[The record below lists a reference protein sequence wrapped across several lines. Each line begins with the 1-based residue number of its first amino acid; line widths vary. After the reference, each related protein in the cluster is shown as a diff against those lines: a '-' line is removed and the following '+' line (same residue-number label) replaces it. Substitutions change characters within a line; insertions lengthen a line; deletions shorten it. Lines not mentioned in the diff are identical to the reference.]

1 MRAWKSLQVESLD
14 RADQY
19 RDMVRVNYHSR
30 GRVVKE
36 GQIYLLTRR
45 STKGILVCVRGHEM
59 PDVIL
64 IDAQT
69 RRKLNIDKGKIY
81 DFNFR
86 KVGAIGQLIW
96 TYNASE
102 PNIRIAAQM
111 GIVSLTMG
119 LISLLPLIFGG
130 FKMLQDHDI
139 FYIIYR
145 RSYSIIN
152 EAISIIEKAMGFQ

>member
-1 MRAWKSLQVESLD
+1 MRIWKSLQVDSLD
-14 RADQY
+14 RSDQH

-30 GRVVKE
+30 GRGVKE
-36 GQIYLLTRR
+36 GQIYLLSRR
-45 STKGILVCVRGHEM
+45 GAKGILVCVRGNET

-69 RRKLNIDKGKIY
+69 RRKLNIEKGQIY
-81 DFNFR
+81 DFSFR

-130 FKMLQDHDI
+130 VEMMKDYRFIDNISQLAHSI
-139 FYIIYR
+139 FDAGLR
-145 RSYSIIN
+145 
-152 EAISIIEKAMGFQ
+152 IIEKATGAQ

>member
-1 MRAWKSLQVESLD
+1 MRTWKSLQVESLD

-45 STKGILVCVRGHEM
+45 NTKGILVCVRGHEI

-64 IDAQT
+64 IDDQT
-69 RRKLNIDKGKIY
+69 RRKINIEKGQIH

-111 GIVSLTMG
+111 GIISLTMG

-130 FKMLQDHDI
+130 LMMLQDHDM
-139 FYIIYR
+139 FYIISR

-152 EAISIIEKAMGFQ
+152 EGIGIIEKAMGFQ